1 MLTYVYMYKW
11 RVGVCRKLFIVL
23 FFKIL
28 IVI

>member
-11 RVGVCRKLFIVL
+11 RVGVCRKMFVL